1 MARPVRYEAAGAV
14 YHVMARGDGGRDVFV
29 EDEDRKAWLEA
40 LGKTCVRLGWR
51 VHAFVLMGNHFH
63 LLLETPEPNL
73 ISGMKWLMGVFS
85 QGWNRRRLRRGHVFQ
100 GRYKAVVVN
109 GEEKEAHYLR
119 VVADYI
125 HLNPVR
131 SAWVGGDTG
140 RKLKEYAWS
149 SFSHYHGRKAPDW
162 LEMGRVIRAFELAEG
177 KAGRQAYARYLE
189 ARAMSREATMNDAS
203 LKELRR
209 GWYLGEKGFA
219 EKLLREMGEVIAPK
233 RRKGSVRGEAARAH
247 DEAEAERLVSLSLR
261 HLKMPESTQELRGRG
276 RWRDEKTVIAALVKE
291 RTVVKNAWVADRL
304 AMGHEG
310 NVTQAL
316 RRVRQDAQL
325 QKAFMKLRRTLEIRD

>member
-1 MARPVRYEAAGAV
+1 
-14 YHVMARGDGGRDVFV
+14 
-29 EDEDRKAWLEA
+29 
-40 LGKTCVRLGWR
+40 LGKTCARHGWR

-73 ISGMKWLMGVFS
+73 VAGMKWLMGVFS

-109 GEEKEAHYLR
+109 GEERDGYYLR
-119 VVADYI
+119 TTADYI

-131 SAWVGGDTG
+131 SGWVGGETG
-140 RKLKEYAWS
+140 KKLREYAWS
-149 SFSHYHGRKAPDW
+149 SFSHYHGWKAPDW
-162 LEMGRVIRAFELAEG
+162 LEMERVTRAYELAEG
-177 KAGRQAYARYLE
+177 KIGRLAYARYLE
-189 ARAMSREATMNDAS
+189 ARALSRKAAMNDAS

-219 EKLLREMGEVIAPK
+219 EKLLGEMGEMIAPK
-233 RRKGSVRGEAARAH
+233 RRKGSLRGEAARAH
-247 DEAEAERLVSLSLR
+247 DEVEAERLISASLR
-261 HLKMPESTQELRGRG
+261 YLKMPGSAEELRGRG
-276 RWRDEKTVIAALVKE
+276 KWRNEKAMVATLVRE
-291 RTVVKNAWVADRL
+291 RTGVKNAWVAERL

-316 RRVRQDAQL
+316 RRIREDKL
-325 QKAFMKLRRTLEIRD
+325 QQRTLVKLRQTLEIRD